1 MHLKTVLLLLLYY
14 NVHATVPPRWNRAM
28 LFPSAQ
34 RVKRSSAA
42 LLNPVLQKSQD
53 DVDLLFELLLSELQ
67 INDDLKISVKDEE
80 LASMRK
86 ATAFDTLCNDVIPKS
101 ITDIRRLNARLLG
114 HPGVLKKEDFER
126 TVLTMVYTAY
136 RAAQSQGHQKDT
148 WAESFVGL
156 YKALKHDLTFST
168 SQTSSSQRTL

>member
-1 MHLKTVLLLLLYY
+1 MHWKSVLLLLLYY
-14 NVHATVPPRWNRAM
+14 NVHATVPPRWNRAT

-53 DVDLLFELLLSELQ
+53 DVDLLFEFLLGELE

-86 ATAFDTLCNDVIPKS
+86 TVAFDTLCNDVIPKS

-114 HPGVLKKEDFER
+114 YPGMLKNEDFER
-126 TVLTMVYTAY
+126 TVLTMVYVAY
-136 RAAQSQGHQKDT
+136 RAAQSQGHQKDIWT
-148 WAESFVGL
+148 ASFVDL
-156 YKALKHDLTFST
+156 YKALKHDLMVSS
-168 SQTSSSQRTL
+168 SQTSSSKRTW